1 MGQIVFLD
9 ANIFLE
15 IALNDKKSEDCKK
28 LLHEVMQGE
37 IKAYTSDFIVYSCL
51 LQIQFKTKE
60 TKQMKD
66 FILFIN
72 SIDNLIVL
80 RPSLFDMEK
89 AVEYKEKWKLDFDD
103 SLVVSCM
110 VNNGIKTLI
119 SLDSDFNKIPII
131 MKRSP

>member
-1 MGQIVFLD
+1 MVQVVFLD

-15 IALNDKKSEDCKK
+15 IALNDKKSEECKK
-28 LLHEVMQGE
+28 LLDEVLRGK

-60 TKQMKD
+60 TKQMRN

-72 SIDNLIVL
+72 SIDNLTIL

-103 SLVVSCM
+103 SLVISCM

-119 SLDSDFNKIPII
+119 SLDSDFNKIPLII
-131 MKRSP
+131 KRIP

>member
-1 MGQIVFLD
+1 MDQVVFLD

-28 LLHEVMQGE
+28 LLDEVMRGK

-60 TKQMKD
+60 TKQMKN

-72 SIDNLIVL
+72 SIDNLTIL

-103 SLVVSCM
+103 GLVVSCM

-119 SLDSDFNKIPII
+119 SLDSDFNKVPLI
-131 MKRSP
+131 MKRIP